1 MKKISLLLV
10 ALFVLLTTTAYAE
23 ENSIVNYW
31 HKVTVLSLETEDLQ
45 PSVFKLQDPVK
56 SLEQSLISAQRI
68 KKQLKNIQPPKELK
82 ENHKLRLA
90 GMDYLIGGLTS
101 IKDVLANK
109 NSMWQN
115 TAALEKLQKAAQ
127 NLTLAQMEL
136 ADFCRNNLAGQKN
149 YTAQEELCLYWSDMT
164 EKELSMNEDIQKLLQ
179 GSLEL
184 LKTKD
189 AAKLN
194 ELLFSFT
201 ALQQDIEKMSQE
213 MKEYQPSSRVI
224 ELHNKK
230 LVVIDL
236 ACEVMSGVNGMLK
249 KDNLDNI
256 FKLMNKVD
264 DFVAAQQEY
273 NALFKAMLN
282 QR

>member
-10 ALFVLLTTTAYAE
+10 ALFVLLTTTAYAAE
-23 ENSIVNYW
+23 KPIVDYW

-68 KKQLKNIQPPKELK
+68 KKQLKNIRPPKELK

-101 IKDVLANK
+101 FKDALANK
-109 NSMWQN
+109 NSRWQN
-115 TAALEKLQKAAQ
+115 TAALEKLQKATQ

-136 ADFCRNNLAGQKN
+136 ADLCRSKLAGQKD
-149 YTAQEELCLYWSDMT
+149 YTYQEELCLYWADMT

-189 AAKLN
+189 AAKLDD
-194 ELLFSFT
+194 LLLSFT
-201 ALQQDIEKMSQE
+201 ALQQDIEKMSRE
-213 MKEYQPSSRVI
+213 MKAYQPSSRVI

-236 ACEVMSGVNGMLK
+236 ACEVMSGVNEMLK
-249 KDNLDNI
+249 NDKIDNI

-273 NALFKAMLN
+273 NALFKTMLN

>member
-68 KKQLKNIQPPKELK
+68 KKQLKNIQPPKALK

-164 EKELSMNEDIQKLLQ
+164 EKELSMNEDIQKFLQ

-194 ELLFSFT
+194 ELLLSFT

>member
-194 ELLFSFT
+194 ELLLSFT

>member
-23 ENSIVNYW
+23 ENPIVNYW

-68 KKQLKNIQPPKELK
+68 KKQLKNIQPPKDLK

-184 LKTKD
+184 LKAKD
-189 AAKLN
+189 EAKLN
-194 ELLFSFT
+194 ELLLYFT

>member
-184 LKTKD
+184 LKAKD
-189 AAKLN
+189 EAKLN
-194 ELLFSFT
+194 ELLLSFT